1 MSYRDCVCHTKI
13 HGVYR
18 KVIKALSPPTPDFY
32 EEGKINVPFE
42 DHENG
47 AFILTHD
54 CMYLIHIYLIITMQ
68 LNNRQNIPYPH

>member
-13 HGVYR
+13 HGVYN
-18 KVIKALSPPTPDFY
+18 KVIQALPPPTPDFY
-32 EEGKINVPFE
+32 EKGKVNVPFE

-54 CMYLIHIYLIITMQ
+54 CMYAYMITT
-68 LNNRQNIPYPH
+68 NSYI